1 MTSGRVAVLSS
12 KQLAAVD
19 VRQLPRI
26 GEKQAKQLKKLGIQ
40 TLFDLLYYLPR
51 RYEDRRITPSLSA
64 LKSGDLATVRGII
77 TGIEEHSL
85 RDNLTLQRVVMECG
99 SLEVTAIW
107 FNQGFLKRVL
117 RPGSLLTVTG
127 KVKKNLFGF
136 EITVSD
142 YEVGNPRFPVH
153 TGRIVPV
160 YSITENLSQRAFRRL
175 MFDCLRSYVRRVM
188 DSLPLEL
195 KEFYDLPSLPEAL
208 FQVHF
213 PRNFESLEKARER
226 LAFEELFLFQSG
238 LLMIQ
243 EEVRNEGVSRI
254 PVTDLPRRFL
264 DSLPFSLTSA
274 QLRVL
279 KEIEQDLASPRRMY
293 RLLQG
298 DVGCGKTVVA
308 LYALFYT
315 VAAGYQGAFMAPT
328 EVLAEQHFLSLHRYS
343 KPLGVRVGLLTG
355 SLSKKEREEQLEK
368 LRTGEIDI
376 VVGTHALLQDDVVF
390 HNLGLVVIDE
400 QHRFGVRQRDLLLQK
415 STTADVLVMTATPIP
430 RSLTLTVYGDLD
442 LSVIAEM
449 PPERKEVK
457 TYYLPSEQK
466 VRVYQFLRKELK
478 AGRQVYV
485 VCPLI
490 EESEKLELE
499 AAVRRAEELKAEFP
513 EYQVGLL
520 HGKMRIEEKE
530 RVMEAFRNGEVQ
542 ILVSTSV
549 IEVGIDVPNASVMVI
564 EGAERFGLAQLH
576 QLRGRVGR
584 GASQGYCLLIGN
596 PQTEEARQRIKAL
609 LKYSDGFKIAEEDL
623 RLRGPGELLGTRQ
636 HGFSDFRVVDIF
648 RDARLLPKTREAALK
663 YRDKLNR
670 QLLEEID
677 FRFPALKNG
686 IKC

>member
-85 RDNLTLQRVVMECG
+85 RDKLTLQRVVMECG

-376 VVGTHALLQDDVVF
+376 VVGTHALLQEDVVF

-648 RDARLLPKTREAALK
+648 RDACLLPKTREAALK